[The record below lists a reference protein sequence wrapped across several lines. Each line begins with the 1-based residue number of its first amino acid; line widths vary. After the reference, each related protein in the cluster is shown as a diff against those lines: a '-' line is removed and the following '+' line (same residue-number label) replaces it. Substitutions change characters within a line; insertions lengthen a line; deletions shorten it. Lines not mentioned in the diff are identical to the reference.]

1 MSWKWKQNVYFSEIT
16 ISGEQVFVCLFA
28 WSRVCKVWGLKAL
41 QSFLSLHQTVRE
53 EIPINEV
60 HTAHLNWQKIQ
71 CKNVYEIQIHAWTPN
86 YSSLAW
92 KTKKLGKRCKM
103 CAVQCAMCTV
113 RTLIAKNFSIR
124 MFTKSK
130 FSGSVRSDLTT
141 PFKRPRKKMLVL
153 RISEKMVEKQRRCAQ
168 ISPSAFLS
176 IAPCKKKSCL
186 FVYKM

>member
-28 WSRVCKVWGLKAL
+28 WSRVCEVWGLKAL

-92 KTKKLGKRCKM
+92 KTKKLGKYCTMCTVLCVCVQCAHPAHPVSQIIVYKNVYEILIQSHAPWKTKKLENQCKM
-103 CAVQCAMCTV
+103 CTVQWC
-113 RTLIAKNFSIR
+113 
-124 MFTKSK
+124 
-130 FSGSVRSDLTT
+130 
-141 PFKRPRKKMLVL
+141 
-153 RISEKMVEKQRRCAQ
+153 
-168 ISPSAFLS
+168 
-176 IAPCKKKSCL
+176 
-186 FVYKM
+186 

>member
-28 WSRVCKVWGLKAL
+28 WSRVCEVWGLKAL

-124 MFTKSK
+124 MFTKSE
-130 FSGSVRSDLTT
+130 FSGSVRSDLTA
-141 PFKRPRKKMLVL
+141 PFKLLNTENIEYRKYWIPNFQYY
-153 RISEKMVEKQRRCAQ
+153 RIPKKFPVPM
-168 ISPSAFLS
+168 FNNT
-176 IAPCKKKSCL
+176 KKKTQ
-186 FVYKM
+186 

>member
-28 WSRVCKVWGLKAL
+28 WSRVCEVWGLKAL

-92 KTKKLGKRCKM
+92 KTKKTWEISAKCVLCSGI
-103 CAVQCAMCTV
+103 CAQC
-113 RTLIAKNFSIR
+113 
-124 MFTKSK
+124 
-130 FSGSVRSDLTT
+130 GSVRSDLTT
-141 PFKRPRKKMLVL
+141 PFKRPQKKNLML
-153 RISEKMVEKQRRCAQ
+153 RISKKIGWKTKKMFANIPIV
-168 ISPSAFLS
+168 F
-176 IAPCKKKSCL
+176 
-186 FVYKM
+186 FVHCPF